1 MTRLREFLLTG
12 AALGLL
18 GIGGV
23 GCTGQGADSAAAP
36 PSGPAAT
43 SPAAPTASA
52 PSDGDADVTAQEK
65 RVKAALD
72 TVDPDAPEFVESGT
86 ERVADGVHHR
96 SHLTKGVAYRLT
108 LVCAGEGWSYPS
120 SAVRRSR
127 PCRATAFRSRTGSR
141 ARRPSSLSPSTVGRA
156 PRVRWAGTS
165 SRSRAE
171 RSRGSRPAA
180 VPGGERGAQG
190 EQQQATRPRRQARPE
205 ARGAERAGQ
214 GGRARG
220 QVDR

>member
-108 LVCAGEGWSYPS
+108 LVCAGEGVVVP
-120 SAVRRSR
+120 V
-127 PCRATAFRSRTGSR
+127 
-141 ARRPSSLSPSTVGRA
+141 VGGEEI
-156 PRVRWAGTS
+156 P
-165 SRSRAE
+165 
-171 RSRGSRPAA
+171 A
-180 VPGGERGAQG
+180 VPDVLGHEGHRFIIFAYPGSGLER
-190 EQQQATRPRRQARPE
+190 
-205 ARGAERAGQ
+205 RASISLEEKRWTTSF
-214 GGRARG
+214 RAHG
-220 QVDR
+220 

>member
-108 LVCAGEGWSYPS
+108 LVCAGEGAVVPVVGGEEIPAVPCDGVPVTHRIS
-120 SAVRRSR
+120 SA
-127 PCRATAFRSRTGSR
+127 PAEL
-141 ARRPSSLSPSTVGRA
+141 PLSVDGRA
-156 PRVRWAGTS
+156 GASG
-165 SRSRAE
+165 
-171 RSRGSRPAA
+171 A
-180 VPGGERGAQG
+180 VGWNIVAVTG
-190 EQQQATRPRRQARPE
+190 
-205 ARGAERAGQ
+205 
-214 GGRARG
+214 
-220 QVDR
+220 